1 MKILLADDHT
11 LFREAMLHPLRQ
23 LDASAEIFQAGTA
36 AEALTIADQHRD
48 VDLVLLDLNMPG
60 MDGLAAVMTFRD
72 RFPDLP
78 LVVLSASEE
87 HENIQAVLDAGA
99 MGFVPK
105 STSTQVM
112 LGALR
117 LVLSGGPYIP
127 PMLLQ
132 RAQYAIDP
140 PARPSIRPGAGVS
153 TEDLTPRQAEVLEAL
168 AEGLS
173 NKLIGRKL
181 NLSEGT
187 VKVHL
192 AAIFRALDAKN
203 RTDAVIRAQ
212 DRLAAKS
219 H

>member
-11 LFREAMLHPLRQ
+11 LFREAMLHPLGQ
-23 LDASAEIFQAGTA
+23 LDANAEIFQAGTA
-36 AEALTIADQHRD
+36 TQALAIAEAKSDL
-48 VDLVLLDLNMPG
+48 DLVLLDLNMPG
-60 MDGLAAVMTFRD
+60 MDGLKAVATFRD
-72 RFPDLP
+72 RFPELP

-87 HENIQAVLDAGA
+87 HHDIQTVLDAGA
-99 MGFVPK
+99 MGFIPK
-105 STSTQVM
+105 SSSTQVM

-140 PARPSIRPGAGVS
+140 PSSTTARPAATVGGA
-153 TEDLTPRQAEVLEAL
+153 EDLTPRQFEVLEAL

-212 DRLAAKS
+212 DRLVKK
-219 H
+219 

>member
-23 LDASAEIFQAGTA
+23 LEANAEIFQAGTA
-36 AEALTIADQHRD
+36 TQALGIAEEKPDL
-48 VDLVLLDLNMPG
+48 DLVLLDLNMPG
-60 MDGLAAVMTFRD
+60 MDGLTAVMTFRD
-72 RFPDLP
+72 RFPELP
-78 LVVLSASEE
+78 LVVLSANEE
-87 HENIQAVLDAGA
+87 HHDIQAVLDAGA
-99 MGFVPK
+99 MGFIPK
-105 STSTQVM
+105 SSSTQVM

-140 PARPSIRPGAGVS
+140 PSLRPGSRPQATVGGA
-153 TEDLTPRQAEVLEAL
+153 EDLTPRQFEVLEAL

-212 DRLAAKS
+212 DRVVKK
-219 H
+219 

>member
-23 LDASAEIFQAGTA
+23 LDTNAEIFQAGTA
-36 AEALTIADQHRD
+36 TQALAIAQEKSDL
-48 VDLVLLDLNMPG
+48 DLVLLDLNMPG
-60 MDGLAAVMTFRD
+60 MDGLTAVMTFRD

-87 HENIQAVLDAGA
+87 HDNIQAVLDAGA

-105 STSTQVM
+105 SSSTQVM

-140 PARPSIRPGAGVS
+140 PTKAARTIPNADAMD
-153 TEDLTPRQAEVLEAL
+153 DLTPRQFEVLEAL

-181 NLSEGT
+181 ELSEGT

-203 RTDAVIRAQ
+203 RTDVVIKAQ
-212 DRLAAKS
+212 DRLVKK
-219 H
+219 

>member
-23 LDASAEIFQAGTA
+23 LDADAEIFQAGTA
-36 AEALTIADQHRD
+36 TQALAIAQEKSNL
-48 VDLVLLDLNMPG
+48 DLVLLDLNMPG
-60 MDGLAAVMTFRD
+60 MDGLTAVMTFRD

-78 LVVLSASEE
+78 LVVLSANEE
-87 HENIQAVLDAGA
+87 HDNIQAVLDAGA

-105 STSTQVM
+105 SSSTQVM

-140 PARPSIRPGAGVS
+140 LTKAAAPRTIPTAGAMD
-153 TEDLTPRQAEVLEAL
+153 DLTPRQFDVLEAL

-181 NLSEGT
+181 DLSEGT

-203 RTDAVIRAQ
+203 RTDVVIKAQ
-212 DRLAAKS
+212 DRLIKK
-219 H
+219 

>member
-23 LDASAEIFQAGTA
+23 LDAAAEIFQAGTA
-36 AEALTIADQHRD
+36 TQALAIAEEKSDL
-48 VDLVLLDLNMPG
+48 DLVLLDLNMPG
-60 MDGLAAVMTFRD
+60 MDGLTAVMTFRD
-72 RFPDLP
+72 RFPELP

-87 HENIQAVLDAGA
+87 HHDIQAVLDAGA
-99 MGFVPK
+99 MGFIPK
-105 STSTQVM
+105 SSSTQIM

-127 PMLLQ
+127 PLLLQ

-140 PARPSIRPGAGVS
+140 PTRVARPAATIGGA
-153 TEDLTPRQAEVLEAL
+153 EDLTPRQFEVLEAL

-203 RTDAVIRAQ
+203 RTDAVIKAQ
-212 DRLAAKS
+212 DRVVKK
-219 H
+219 

>member
-23 LDASAEIFQAGTA
+23 LDTNAEIFQAGTA
-36 AEALTIADQHRD
+36 TQALAIAQEKTDL
-48 VDLVLLDLNMPG
+48 DLVLLDLNMPG
-60 MDGLAAVMTFRD
+60 MDGLTAVMTFRD

-87 HENIQAVLDAGA
+87 HDNIQAVLDAGA

-105 STSTQVM
+105 SSSTQVM

-140 PARPSIRPGAGVS
+140 PAKTPQRTIPTAGAMD
-153 TEDLTPRQAEVLEAL
+153 DLTPRQFEVLEAL

-181 NLSEGT
+181 ELSEGT

-212 DRLAAKS
+212 DRLVKK
-219 H
+219 

>member
-23 LDASAEIFQAGTA
+23 LDADAEIFQAGTA
-36 AEALTIADQHRD
+36 TQALAIAQEKSNL
-48 VDLVLLDLNMPG
+48 DLVLLDLNMPG
-60 MDGLAAVMTFRD
+60 MDGLTAVMTFRD

-78 LVVLSASEE
+78 LVVLSANEE
-87 HENIQAVLDAGA
+87 HDNIQAVLDAGA

-105 STSTQVM
+105 SSSTQVM

-140 PARPSIRPGAGVS
+140 PTKTAPRTIPAAGAM
-153 TEDLTPRQAEVLEAL
+153 EDLTPRQFDVLEAL

-181 NLSEGT
+181 DLSEGT

-212 DRLAAKS
+212 DRLIKK
-219 H
+219 

>member
-23 LDASAEIFQAGTA
+23 LDEHAEIFQAGTA
-36 AEALTIADQHRD
+36 TQALTIAEQKNDL
-48 VDLVLLDLNMPG
+48 DLVLLDLNMPG
-60 MDGLAAVMTFRD
+60 MDGLTAVMTFRD
-72 RFPDLP
+72 RFPELP

-105 STSTQVM
+105 SSSTQVM

-117 LVLSGGPYIP
+117 LVMSGGPYIP

-140 PARPSIRPGAGVS
+140 PSKVASRTIPAAGLMD
-153 TEDLTPRQAEVLEAL
+153 DLTPRQYEVLEAL

-181 NLSEGT
+181 ELSEGT

-212 DRLAAKS
+212 DRLIKK
-219 H
+219 

>member
-23 LDASAEIFQAGTA
+23 LDANAEIFQAGTA
-36 AEALTIADQHRD
+36 TQALAIAQEKSDL
-48 VDLVLLDLNMPG
+48 DLVLLDLSMPG
-60 MDGLAAVMTFRD
+60 MDGLTAVMTFRD

-78 LVVLSASEE
+78 LVVLSANEE
-87 HENIQAVLDAGA
+87 HDDIQAVLEAGA

-105 STSTQVM
+105 SSSTQVM

-132 RAQYAIDP
+132 RAQYAIEP
-140 PARPSIRPGAGVS
+140 PAKAPRTIPTADGMD
-153 TEDLTPRQAEVLEAL
+153 DLTPRQFEVLEAL

-181 NLSEGT
+181 DLSEGT

-203 RTDAVIRAQ
+203 RTDVVIKAQ
-212 DRLAAKS
+212 DRLVKK
-219 H
+219 

>member
-11 LFREAMLHPLRQ
+11 LFREAMLHPLGQ
-23 LDASAEIFQAGTA
+23 LDADAEIFQAGTA
-36 AEALTIADQHRD
+36 TQALAIAEEKSDL
-48 VDLVLLDLNMPG
+48 DLVLLDLNMPG
-60 MDGLAAVMTFRD
+60 MDGLTAVMTFRD
-72 RFPDLP
+72 RFPELP

-87 HENIQAVLDAGA
+87 HHDIQAVLDAGA
-99 MGFVPK
+99 MGFIPK
-105 STSTQVM
+105 SSSTQVM

-127 PMLLQ
+127 PLLLQ

-140 PARPSIRPGAGVS
+140 PSPATRHVATVGGA
-153 TEDLTPRQAEVLEAL
+153 EDLTPRQFEVLEAL

-212 DRLAAKS
+212 DRLVKK
-219 H
+219 